1 MKRFYCKISKRHA
14 GPDDKKWVQN
24 PESQKVV

>member
-1 MKRFYCKISKRHA
+1 LSS
-14 GPDDKKWVQN
+14 